1 MSMHIPKQMLFGS
14 WLFAMIISCPVQGEI
29 VTGRAE
35 HLYGR
40 DTSINEACDLANKKA
55 VSQAISH
62 VLGEYVS
69 ATEMM
74 SCRGTTGK
82 TADYACELNQ
92 LSWSQIEG
100 HINKTFDTQT
110 TLSTR
115 DGAMVCTVVV
125 QLDVAIPTKK
135 PDPNFLLRADINAN
149 TFRVKQKDE
158 IRLDIELSQPGYFA
172 IFNWLPH
179 VDKAVHLI
187 EINPQKPKQS
197 VPIEVNSNLRFS
209 TMWSDT
215 YSSRRKFYDEYL
227 IIVATKKEIRW
238 LSKYSYEEFSR
249 QLFLIPADEKRVK
262 KIAIQLTNE

>member
-1 MSMHIPKQMLFGS
+1 
-14 WLFAMIISCPVQGEI
+14 
-29 VTGRAE
+29 
-35 HLYGR
+35 
-40 DTSINEACDLANKKA
+40 
-55 VSQAISH
+55 
-62 VLGEYVS
+62 
-69 ATEMM
+69 
-74 SCRGTTGK
+74 
-82 TADYACELNQ
+82 
-92 LSWSQIEG
+92 
-100 HINKTFDTQT
+100 
-110 TLSTR
+110 
-115 DGAMVCTVVV
+115 
-125 QLDVAIPTKK
+125 
-135 PDPNFLLRADINAN
+135 
-149 TFRVKQKDE
+149 VKQKDE

-249 QLFLIPADEKRVK
+249 QLFQIPADEKRVK
-262 KIAIQLTNE
+262 KIALQLTNE